1 MPPPDASILAEQLHA
16 HPCLAPHLACLADR
30 CDRRGDL
37 TGRIKLGDTSLP
49 PEELRVLRLL
59 FGQALKTSAKD
70 EHRLDLDRFLGGV
83 PDREVWIAELYSA
96 LGRQRRNRL
105 REKVQEET
113 LWRQLLGRFR
123 LTYPGIESV
132 HRLLEAGSS
141 RRPANPDEARGILA
155 EWSALAEAVVFL
167 QSSRTH
173 TGLSELGARFLNDS
187 KALRSGRLR
196 ALLCRWLE
204 AVADEGESDDAGV
217 LARFGVADNPTSIK
231 VTLFGP
237 LRYRWQGG
245 EMDWPRQLHAA
256 GESATL
262 SLDNLDAIAAADF
275 AGHGTV
281 VTCENET
288 PFNRLIREGCEFPVI
303 YTAGFPNAA
312 VRNLIR
318 KLPPATRLLH
328 WGDSDLA
335 GYRIAHILSRLRP
348 LSLWRCTLADLERH
362 RHALKPVSET
372 ERDAIGRFLE
382 STPGFPFAAE
392 LRLTAAHG
400 WLEQESWSP
409 SSSGG

>member
-1 MPPPDASILAEQLHA
+1 MPPPDASILAEKLHA
-16 HPCLAPHLACLADR
+16 HPCLAPHLSCLADR

-37 TGRIKLGDTSLP
+37 TGRVKLGDSSLP
-49 PEELRVLRLL
+49 PDELRLLRLL
-59 FGQALKTSAKD
+59 FGQALKTSAKG
-70 EHRLDLDRFLGGV
+70 EHRLDLDRFLAGV
-83 PDREVWIAELYSA
+83 PGREAWIAELYGA
-96 LGRQRRNRL
+96 LGRQRRNRP
-105 REKVQEET
+105 RERDQEEA
-113 LWRQLLGRFR
+113 LWRRLLGQFR
-123 LTYPGIESV
+123 LAYPGIEGV

-141 RRPANPDEARGILA
+141 RRPAGPDEARGILA

-167 QSSRTH
+167 QSSRRH
-173 TGLSELGARFLNDS
+173 VGLSELGARFLNDS

-204 AVADEGESDDAGV
+204 AVADEGEGDDAGV

-237 LRYRWQGG
+237 LRYRWQDR

-275 AGHGTV
+275 ADHDTV

-288 PFNRLIREGCEFPVI
+288 PFNRLIREKCGFPVI

-312 VRNLIR
+312 VRSLIR
-318 KLPPATRLLH
+318 NLPPDTRLLH

-348 LSLWRCTLADLERH
+348 LALWRCSLADLERH
-362 RHALKPVSET
+362 RQALKPVSET
-372 ERDAIGRFLE
+372 ERDAILRFLE

-392 LRLTAAHG
+392 LRFTAEHG

-409 SSSGG
+409 ASFRG

>member
-1 MPPPDASILAEQLHA
+1 MAPPKASILAEHVRA
-16 HPCLAPHLACLADR
+16 HPFLAPHLACLGDR

-37 TGRIKLGDTSLP
+37 TGRIKLGDSSLP

-59 FGQALKTSAKD
+59 FGQALKTSAKG
-70 EHRLDLDRFLGGV
+70 EHRLDLDRFLAGV
-83 PDREVWIAELYSA
+83 PDREAWIAELYGA

-105 REKVQEET
+105 REKAREET

-123 LTYPGIESV
+123 LAYPGLGGV
-132 HRLLEAGSS
+132 HRLLEEGTPRS
-141 RRPANPDEARGILA
+141 PASADEACGILA

-167 QSSRTH
+167 QSSGTH
-173 TGLSELGARFLNDS
+173 VGLSELGARFLNDS

-196 ALLCRWLE
+196 TTLCRWLE
-204 AVADEGESDDAGV
+204 AVTDEGEDDDAGV

-237 LRYRWQGG
+237 LRYRCAAG
-245 EMDWPRQLHAA
+245 ELDWPRRLHAA
-256 GESATL
+256 GQSATL
-262 SLDNLDAIAAADF
+262 SLDNLDAIADADF
-275 AGHGTV
+275 DGRGTV

-288 PFNRLIREGCEFPVI
+288 PFNRLIREGCEFPAI

-318 KLPPATRLLH
+318 KLPPDTRILH
-328 WGDSDLA
+328 WGDSDLP

-348 LSLWRCTLADLERH
+348 LALWRCTLADLERH

-382 STPGFPFAAE
+382 TTSGFPFAAE
-392 LRLTAAHG
+392 LLFTAEHG
-400 WLEQESWSP
+400 WLEQESWLAPSP
-409 SSSGG
+409 GG